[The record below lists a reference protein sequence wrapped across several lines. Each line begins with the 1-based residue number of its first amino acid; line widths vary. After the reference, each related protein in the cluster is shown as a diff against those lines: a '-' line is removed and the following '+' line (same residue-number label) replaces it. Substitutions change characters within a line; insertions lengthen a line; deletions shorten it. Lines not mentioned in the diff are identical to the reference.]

1 MLDKDSKR
9 GKIILA
15 ALRLA
20 EKQGWRKTSLTDIAR
35 EAKVS
40 LASLHNKFRSKTAIL
55 EAFIGKVDSAVLEK
69 IKPADMETPARDRIF
84 DVLMT
89 RFDVLKPYKGALAR
103 IHKECRCAPPGPGTL
118 PLACAS
124 MNSGKWMLT
133 AAGISTRGPKGCAR
147 VSGLMCLYARVVPVW
162 LGDDDPDL
170 ARTMA
175 ALDRELRSGERWLKR
190 FDAIACD
197 MARIACAF
205 VPRRRERGRDG
216 DGSPAEQ
223 PSAG

>member
-1 MLDKDSKR
+1 MLDENSKR
-9 GKIILA
+9 DRIILA
-15 ALRLA
+15 ALRVA
-20 EKQGWRKTSLTDIAR
+20 EKQGWREASLADIAR
-35 EAKVS
+35 EADVS
-40 LASLHNKFRSKTAIL
+40 LAGIHKKFRSKTAIL
-55 EAFIGKVDSAVLEK
+55 EAFIGRVDAAVLKKAKE
-69 IKPADMETPARDRIF
+69 PDMDTPARDRIF

-124 MNSGKWMLT
+124 ANSGKWMLT
-133 AAGISTRGPKGCAR
+133 AAGISTRGPNGCAR

-162 LGDDDPDL
+162 LGDDDPDQ
-170 ARTMA
+170 ARIMA

-197 MARIACAF
+197 LARIACAF
-205 VPRRRERGRDG
+205 VPRRRKRRRDG